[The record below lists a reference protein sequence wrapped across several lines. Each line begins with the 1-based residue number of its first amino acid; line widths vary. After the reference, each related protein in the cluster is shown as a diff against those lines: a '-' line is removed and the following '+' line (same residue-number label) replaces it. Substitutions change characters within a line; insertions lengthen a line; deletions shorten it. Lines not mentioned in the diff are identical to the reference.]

1 MSANLLIISPSTT
14 KTNKEFTMAKPTNE
28 IIALPDFPVT
38 IVRNLDGNFI
48 QDNLSLKDMVEH
60 THKGLILYFYPK
72 DNTPGCTTQATEF
85 TEHLSAFDT
94 LGYDIV
100 GVSRDSVE
108 SHKNFIEK
116 YDLQIPLIS
125 DQDEKLCQ
133 YFEVIKE
140 KNMYGKTTIGLV
152 RSAFVFNKEGTL
164 THAQRNLRAK
174 DYTERL
180 LSILTP

>member
-1 MSANLLIISPSTT
+1 
-14 KTNKEFTMAKPTNE
+14 MAKPTTE
-28 IIALPDFPVT
+28 TIALPDFPVT
-38 IVRNLDGNFI
+38 MVRELDGHFI
-48 QDNLSLKDMVEH
+48 HDDIDLKDLVAH
-60 THKGLILYFYPK
+60 TDKGLILYFYPK
-72 DNTPGCTTQATEF
+72 DSTPGCTTQATEF
-85 TEHLSAFDT
+85 TARLSEFDD

-108 SHKNFIEK
+108 SHERFIAK

-125 DQDEKLCQ
+125 DSDEKLCQ

-140 KNMYGKTTIGLV
+140 KNMYGKITLGLV
-152 RSAFVFNKEGTL
+152 RSAFVFDKDGNL

-180 LSILTP
+180 LTILAP

>member
-1 MSANLLIISPSTT
+1 MT
-14 KTNKEFTMAKPTNE
+14 KDFTMAKPTTE
-28 IIALPDFPVT
+28 TIALPDFPVT
-38 IVRNLDGNFI
+38 MVRELDGHFI
-48 QDNLSLKDMVEH
+48 HDDIDLKDLVAH
-60 THKGLILYFYPK
+60 TDKGLILYFYPK
-72 DNTPGCTTQATEF
+72 DSTPGCTTQATEF
-85 TEHLSAFDT
+85 TARLSEFDD

-108 SHKNFIEK
+108 SHEKFIAK

-125 DQDEKLCQ
+125 DSDEKLCQ

-140 KNMYGKTTIGLV
+140 KNMYGKITLGLV
-152 RSAFVFNKEGTL
+152 RSAFVFDKDGNL

-180 LSILTP
+180 LTILAP

>member
-1 MSANLLIISPSTT
+1 
-14 KTNKEFTMAKPTNE
+14 MAKPTTE
-28 IIALPDFPVT
+28 TIALPDFPVT
-38 IVRNLDGNFI
+38 MVRELDGHFI
-48 QDNLSLKDMVEH
+48 HDDVDLKDLVAH
-60 THKGLILYFYPK
+60 TDKGLILYFYPK
-72 DNTPGCTTQATEF
+72 DSTPGCTTQATEF
-85 TEHLSAFDT
+85 TARLSEFDD

-108 SHKNFIEK
+108 SHEKFIAK

-125 DQDEKLCQ
+125 DSDEKLCQ

-140 KNMYGKTTIGLV
+140 KNMYGKITLGLV
-152 RSAFVFNKEGTL
+152 RSAFVFDKDGNL

-180 LSILTP
+180 LTILAP